1 MSRNSKESQPLDLA
15 ARIAE
20 LERKA
25 AEAEARAAEAEKRA
39 TEAEQRAAAGGP
51 AGSVTPGVTRIPAEQ
66 LRAGLTAAV
75 VVYTADG
82 RRFEL
87 ERNSKGYWDF
97 TADRTFFKA
106 GSRTVP
112 TKGISGRLARV
123 LGVFAWAVTNPE
135 IVGQM
140 HDAAVEAE
148 RDCVAA
154 EQAAQ
159 IAADKAAKPFT
170 QETGTAVA

>member
-1 MSRNSKESQPLDLA
+1 MSRKENQPLDLA

-82 RRFEL
+82 RKFDL
-87 ERNSKGYWDF
+87 ERNSKGFWDF
-97 TADRTFFKA
+97 TADRSFFKA
-106 GSRTVP
+106 GNRTVP
-112 TKGISGRLARV
+112 TKGISGRLPRV
-123 LGVFAWAVTNPE
+123 LGVFAWAVVNPE
-135 IVGQM
+135 TVGVM
-140 HDAAVEAE
+140 HDLCVEAE
-148 RDCVAA
+148 RECFAA
-154 EQAAQ
+154 EQAA
-159 IAADKAAKPFT
+159 KPAEQPAT
-170 QETGTAVA
+170 EQAGTAAA